1 MKKKYLPTDKKL
13 LSILVAVSVIIAQ
26 SAFAVINITP
36 SATTPTPASIDRFGT
51 NLVTLSTTFEDTDLP
66 ALNLFFATF
75 KVRSP
80 FNEFTLVIADS
91 IQNGVGGLTITDDGG
106 GFYTAS
112 INWDPADNITLGLYD
127 LYFSVTNGTFSD
139 TDLFTSN
146 LNELTIANGGENSIP
161 IVQSDAVFA
170 SPAGVERIGVNT
182 ITFAAD
188 FYDPDIPGVNA
199 FTVNFKLRHPDNLA
213 ETILTTDAANGT
225 QGVTITDNGAGS
237 YTASV
242 SWDPPDIQTIGFYD
256 LYFDVSD
263 GLGST
268 FDDYANNTDEMEIF
282 DAISNNPPTVIAG
295 AVFTIPTSVNRIGSE
310 FITIKA
316 DFADTDIPSSAAF
329 TITISVQDNTN
340 TTYTLVNA
348 AKDGEQ
354 GLRVKNIGGANFA
367 ASYIWDPSDLQVT
380 GPYDLFFEV
389 SDQQSATATDGYAN
403 NTDELTIT
411 SSAPAGDG
419 NLLRRSHVADN
430 CGGVNS
436 ACHNVQGHQGQD
448 CLVCHS
454 SHDVTNIY
462 LIKDSIQTP
471 NSGLREVIFKT
482 LGIGD
487 PFNAPDP
494 TVGDPTS
501 GVMADASD
509 GVGTGVCEV
518 CHTTTTHHRNDGS
531 QLPDSHNDAQDC
543 TQCHVHTDGFKG
555 GESGGGLSCS
565 TCHSQIYAA
574 MDSTSILARHI
585 LGNDSADYS
594 PGASGMFTI
603 KNCLSCHVDH
613 DIFRPDLNPGI
624 GTRGSNLRVD
634 WAIDPVSGDNTVL
647 LNSDYQSTGNGGVC
661 LSCHDGSDPTCS
673 ACHSAHTPPKD
684 FLLPFAS
691 ASSVHRFIPKA
702 EYDSAISTH
711 NYSVPITFTT
721 DGSVF
726 NANCTKCH
734 NDDMSKTYQNSTVK
748 VSIHGSSFSL
758 MLDSTGI
765 AAPTEPLEE
774 AFCFKCHS
782 TTSNPNA
789 GVNLDYFGIKGMGAP
804 TLGIEAEFGL
814 PSTHPVGSF
823 SGIHSPIDTL
833 GTTARHVEC
842 ADCHNPHAATSDN
855 PPSPALNG
863 ALFGVN
869 GVDIDGAE
877 IRPVVESYQVCL
889 KCHGDSPG
897 TTAYVQRNFVN
908 LNTRD
913 EFKPT
918 SQSFHPVAAVGTN
931 TNVPSLIAPLTE
943 TSRIDCQDCHSAPV
957 GGSAGPHGSDFTPIL
972 KMRYETA
979 DFTPESAANYALC
992 YSCHDRSSILNDVS
1006 FKEHDRHIRREDT
1019 PCSGCHDSHGVA
1031 NTPQGDGTHLIN
1043 FDVSYCTPSSSG
1055 RLEFID
1061 LGNQRGECYVTCH
1074 GKDHDPKS
1082 Y

>member
-1 MKKKYLPTDKKL
+1 MEKKYFTSHKKL
-13 LSILVAVSVIIAQ
+13 LFLFISISVLVAQ
-26 SAFAVINITP
+26 SAIAVINITAG
-36 SATTPTPASIDRFGT
+36 ATTPTPASVDRFGANIT
-51 NLVTLSTTFEDTDLP
+51 TLSTTFEDTDLP
-66 ALNLFFATF
+66 LVSSLYATI

-80 FNEFTLVIADS
+80 FNEFTLVLADS
-91 IQNGVGGLTITDDGG
+91 IQHGVGGLTIIDNGG

-112 INWDPADNITLGLYD
+112 IDWDPADNLTLGLYD
-127 LYFSVTNGTFSD
+127 LYFSVSNTIVSD
-139 TDLFTSN
+139 TDLFLDN
-146 LNELTIANGGENSIP
+146 LNELTVANGGENSIP
-161 IVQSDAVFA
+161 IVQSDALYS
-170 SPAGVERIGVNT
+170 SPAGVERIGAN
-182 ITFAAD
+182 ILTFAAD
-188 FYDPDIPGVNA
+188 FYDSDIPGINA
-199 FTVNFKLRHPDNLA
+199 FNVTFKLRHPDNTTETVLA
-213 ETILTTDAANGT
+213 TAATNGS
-225 QGVTITDNGAGS
+225 QGVTIVDNGAGS

-242 SWDPPDIQTIGFYD
+242 SWDPSDIQDIGFYD
-256 LYFDVSD
+256 LYFEVSD
-263 GLGST
+263 GIGST
-268 FDDYANNTDEMEIF
+268 FDDYINNIDEMEIF
-282 DAISNNPPTVIAG
+282 DAVSNNPPTVTAS
-295 AVFTIPTSVNRIGSE
+295 AVFSIPASVNRIGSE
-310 FITIKA
+310 FTTIKA
-316 DFADTDIPSSAAF
+316 DFADSDIPSSASF
-329 TITISVQDNTN
+329 TITISVQDNAN

-354 GLRVKNIGGANFA
+354 GLRVKNIGGENYT
-367 ASYIWDPSDLQVT
+367 ASFIWDPSDAQLT
-380 GPYDLFFEV
+380 GSYDLFFEV
-389 SDQQSATATDGYAN
+389 TDQQNTTATDGYGN
-403 NTDELTIT
+403 NTNELTIT

-419 NLLRRSHVADN
+419 NLLRRSHTADN
-430 CGGVNS
+430 CGGINS
-436 ACHNVQGHQGQD
+436 ACHAVQGHQGQD

-454 SHDVTNIY
+454 SHDVSNIY

-487 PFNAPDP
+487 PFNDPDP
-494 TVGDPTS
+494 TIGDPTS
-501 GVMADASD
+501 GVMADGSD
-509 GVGTGVCEV
+509 GVNTGVCEV
-518 CHTTTTHHRNDGS
+518 CHTTALHHRNDGS

-555 GESGGGLSCS
+555 GESGGGLACSC
-565 TCHSQIYAA
+565 HNQIFTS
-574 MDSTSILARHI
+574 MDSTSLLARHI
-585 LGNDSADYS
+585 LADDAADYS
-594 PGASGMFTI
+594 PGISGMFTI

-613 DIFRPDLNPGI
+613 DIFRPDLNPGV
-624 GTRGSNLRVD
+624 GTRASNLRVD

-673 ACHSAHTPPKD
+673 ACHSAHTPPKK

-691 ASSVHRFIPKA
+691 ATSVHRFVPKA
-702 EYDSAISTH
+702 EYDAATSTH

-734 NDDMSKTYQNSTVK
+734 NDDMSKTYQNSAVK

-774 AFCFKCHS
+774 EFCFKCHS
-782 TTSNPNA
+782 NTSNPNA
-789 GVNLDYFGIKGMGAP
+789 GVNLDYFGMKGMGNP

-814 PSTHPVGSF
+814 TSIHPVSSF

-855 PPSPALNG
+855 PPAPALNG
-863 ALFGVN
+863 ALYGVN
-869 GVDIDGAE
+869 GIDINGAA

-889 KCHGDSPG
+889 KCHGDNHG
-897 TTAYVQRNFVN
+897 TTEHVPRVFTN

-931 TNVPSLIAPLTE
+931 TNVPSLISPFTE
-943 TSRIDCQDCHSAPV
+943 TSRIDCQDCHAAPV
-957 GGSAGPHGSDFTPIL
+957 GGSSGPHGSDFSPIL
-972 KMRYETA
+972 KLRYETA
-979 DFTPESAANYALC
+979 DNTTESAANYALC

-1006 FKEHDRHIRREDT
+1006 FGKHDKHIRGEDA
-1019 PCSGCHDSHGVA
+1019 PCSACHDSHGVA
-1031 NTPQGDGTHLIN
+1031 TTAQGDGTHLIN
-1043 FDVSYCTPSSSG
+1043 FDASYCTPSGSG

-1061 LGNQRGECYVTCH
+1061 NGNERGRCYVTCH